1 VSKFLR
7 AHLNTIG
14 VVTLALVIGVL
25 GAIDVF
31 RPFGLRFSDL
41 SGRVV
46 TLDTMIRIGI
56 LTIVVVGLNLL
67 MGYAGQVSL
76 GQAGFY
82 ALGAY
87 SSGILSTLAFRHNLL
102 PGIADTWWWP
112 WLAILAGMALVGGF
126 AYLAG
131 RPILRLKG
139 NYLAMATLGLGII
152 IYILGGQFPAIT
164 GGYDGLT
171 GVPRLSLGDSFKL
184 WPMQR
189 YYFLVWAAAIGVI
202 ILAMNIVN
210 SRTGR
215 ALRAVHTSEMATSA
229 SGVDAERYKVQA
241 LVISAVF
248 ASLAGS
254 LYAHFQSA
262 VSPSPFSFR
271 ASVELVVMATVGGL
285 SSIWGAPF
293 GVGVIF
299 ILRDVIQSQVESLLH
314 VRGGEYELI
323 VYGIV
328 LVLIM
333 IFMPEGLTTGT
344 VKAVQRW
351 RHRRSSKSANRHA
364 LPKGDGN
371 RDDSGA
377 EGESP

>member
-1 VSKFLR
+1 MIRMR
-7 AHLNTIG
+7 AHWNAVG
-14 VVTLALVIGVL
+14 VLALSMALIAL
-25 GAIDVF
+25 GAVDIV

-41 SGRVV
+41 TGRVV
-46 TLDTMIRIGI
+46 TMDTMIRIGI

-87 SSGILSTLAFRHNLL
+87 ASGILTTLATRH
-102 PGIADTWWWP
+102 GILIGVADRWWWP
-112 WLAILAGMALVGGF
+112 WLAMVAGMVLTGGF
-126 AYLAG
+126 AWLVG
-131 RPILRLKG
+131 KPILRLRG

-152 IYILGGQFPAIT
+152 INVLAGQFPSLT

-171 GVPRLSLGDSFKL
+171 GVPRLRIGGLTL

-189 YYFLVWAAAIGVI
+189 YYFLVWGAAIVVI
-202 ILAMNIVN
+202 VVALNIVN

-215 ALRAVHTSEMATSA
+215 ALRAVHTGELAASA
-229 SGVDAERYKVQA
+229 SGVDAARYKLQA

-254 LYAHFQSA
+254 LYAHFQGA
-262 VSPSPFSFR
+262 VSPGPFSFR
-271 ASVELVVMATVGGL
+271 ASVELVVMAAVGGL

-293 GVGVIF
+293 GVGAMYL
-299 ILRDVIQSQVESLLH
+299 LRDLLKSQIEHVLH

-323 VYGIV
+323 LYGIV
-328 LVLIM
+328 LVVIM
-333 IFMPEGLTTGT
+333 VFMPEGLTTGGLRL
-344 VKAVQRW
+344 ARRW
-351 RHRRSSKSANRHA
+351 RRRRE
-364 LPKGDGN
+364 GDIGGN
-371 RDDSGA
+371 RLQERVA
-377 EGESP
+377 R